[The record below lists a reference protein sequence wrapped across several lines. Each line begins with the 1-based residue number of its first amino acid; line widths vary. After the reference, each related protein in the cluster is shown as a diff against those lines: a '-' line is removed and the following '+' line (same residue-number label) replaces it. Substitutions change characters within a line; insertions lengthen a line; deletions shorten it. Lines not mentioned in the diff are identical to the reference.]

1 MRTTLVDRADFVY
14 VADLEPV
21 PAPAGLYSLRI
32 STVWRQ
38 AKVPTDE
45 RVGLELLLDRKG
57 LEALRELVEGQLQG
71 G

>member
-21 PAPAGLYSLRI
+21 PAPAGLYSLRF

-45 RVGLELLLDRKG
+45 RIQLDLLLDRQG
-57 LEALRELVEGQLQG
+57 LEALRGLVERHLKG

>member
-14 VADLEPV
+14 VADLDPV
-21 PAPAGLYSLRI
+21 PTPAGLFSLRI

-45 RVGLELLLDRKG
+45 RVQLDLLLDRKG
-57 LEALRELVEGQLQG
+57 LEALRELVDQQLHTG
-71 G
+71 